1 MIETENQHSKVFDA
15 VFDKIDFDIV
25 PETTALL
32 IIDMQYLDAHR
43 DYGMGADAKREGITE
58 KYEYYFQQVENVV
71 IPNTKRLL
79 DVCRPAGV
87 QVIYPRIASLVK
99 DCREVSIEHKRIKL
113 LAPAGSRESE
123 ILEEIKPIENEIVL
137 SKGASGVFNST
148 AIDQLLRNLGVD
160 TLIMTG
166 VVTNYCVETA
176 VRDAGDRGYNVVLVS
191 DASAAMTEE
200 HQRLALEILAGVYCV
215 VMTTDQVLEALSKK
229 SGETPHAQVA

>member
-1 MIETENQHSKVFDA
+1 MTQASKHSKVFDA

-25 PETTALL
+25 PEKTALL

-43 DYGMGADAKREGITE
+43 DYGMGADAKREGVE
-58 KYEYYFQQVENVV
+58 DKYEYYFRQVENVV

-79 DVCRPAGV
+79 DVCRQAGV
-87 QVIYPRIASLVK
+87 QVVYPRIASLVK

-123 ILEEIKPIENEIVL
+123 ILDEIKPLENEIVI
-137 SKGASGVFNST
+137 SKGASGVFNAT
-148 AIDQLLRNLGVD
+148 AIDQILRNLGVD
-160 TLIMTG
+160 TLIVTG

-191 DASAAMTEE
+191 DACAAMSEE

-215 VMTTDQVLEALSKK
+215 VMNTDQVLRSLGQGSNAL
-229 SGETPHAQVA
+229 PHAQVA